1 MTHLE
6 GYIQSMREKAEKSI
20 KARKPL
26 RRAVFLAYR
35 DGLRTYLLSP
45 LTPEQRKNVEEEL
58 RLVDFILSGD

>member
-1 MTHLE
+1 
-6 GYIQSMREKAEKSI
+6 MREKAEKSI